1 MPTLTE
7 ALHTFLQVE
16 RRELTNKQYRLV
28 LSSVIEQLGASR
40 QVARVTYEDLL
51 DIQAALRLRLKPA
64 TVANYTSICKSFF
77 AWCAQRSYCEQS
89 PAADL
94 VRRRPAP
101 RSDRAIPP
109 DELRQMIA
117 YTRVTSPRDYAILMF
132 FADTGCRVGGLLSLR
147 RSALFLDSGVAMLA
161 EKGGKPHRALFSPDT
176 ASALTCWLERRPAT
190 AHEYVFIARC
200 TGAPLTRGAVNSL
213 FKTLSRKLA
222 LSRVWTPHAI
232 RHAVGHAYAKAGV
245 PATITQRKLGHSD
258 VSTTLNYYYPTADPY
273 LDLVSERLAL
283 SALKSE
289 DELRAPAARITDLD
303 RKRA

>member
-1 MPTLTE
+1 
-7 ALHTFLQVE
+7 
-16 RRELTNKQYRLV
+16 
-28 LSSVIEQLGASR
+28 
-40 QVARVTYEDLL
+40 
-51 DIQAALRLRLKPA
+51 
-64 TVANYTSICKSFF
+64 
-77 AWCAQRSYCEQS
+77 
-89 PAADL
+89 
-94 VRRRPAP
+94 
-101 RSDRAIPP
+101 
-109 DELRQMIA
+109 
-117 YTRVTSPRDYAILMF
+117 MF

-176 ASALTCWLERRPAT
+176 AAALTCWLERRPAT